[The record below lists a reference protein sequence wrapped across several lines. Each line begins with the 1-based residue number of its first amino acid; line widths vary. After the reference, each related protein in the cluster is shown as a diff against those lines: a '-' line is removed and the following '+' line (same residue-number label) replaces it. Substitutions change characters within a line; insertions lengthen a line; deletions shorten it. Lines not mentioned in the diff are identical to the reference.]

1 MDGRFLGGY
10 SKLKK
15 SSFHSYACER
25 SVRGCLGWV
34 EIVISYEIIFNFQPG
49 FEDLT
54 QFLKP
59 LDFLSAGTEGVF
71 PGVEKSLKPY
81 LSLWIRLRVPWVSKQ
96 FQDRG

>member
-15 SSFHSYACER
+15 SSVHSYECER
-25 SVRGCLGWV
+25 SVRGCLGWF
-34 EIVISYEIIFNFQPG
+34 EIVISYEIIFHFQPG
-49 FEDLT
+49 FEYLT

-59 LDFLSAGTEGVF
+59 LDFLSAGTEGVS

-81 LSLWIRLRVPWVSKQ
+81 LSLWIRLWMPWVSRQ